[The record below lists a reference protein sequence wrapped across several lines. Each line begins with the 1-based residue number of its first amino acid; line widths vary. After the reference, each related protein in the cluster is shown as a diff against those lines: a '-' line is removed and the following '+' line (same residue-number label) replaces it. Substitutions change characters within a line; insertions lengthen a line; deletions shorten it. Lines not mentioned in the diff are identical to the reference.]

1 MSLPRKWERPA
12 KILSGN
18 EISAYD
24 GECDAK
30 IFYKY
35 INFNVT
41 DTVVN
46 CIGDWSAQAGYL
58 VSRNTE
64 QLLF

>member
-24 GECDAK
+24 DECDAK

-35 INFNVT
+35 IYFNVT
-41 DTVVN
+41 DTV
-46 CIGDWSAQAGYL
+46 GDWSAQAGYL